1 MNRIVLTSRAH
12 ATFER
17 QRGLVVVELAIVLPL
32 IILIMFAT
40 AELGRALF
48 QYSTLTKAVEAG
60 ARYYASAVQDPFTDP
75 AVALSRTRNL
85 VVYASPASSG
95 DAVLPGFG
103 TGDVAVGGLVDD
115 HISVSADYDFQP
127 IIGKLPIINRVIGN
141 NLTMTATQT
150 MRAL

>member
-1 MNRIVLTSRAH
+1 MNSVIFAGLVHTPYR
-12 ATFER
+12 R
-17 QRGLVVVELAIVLPL
+17 QRGLVVVELSIVLPL

-48 QYSTLTKAVEAG
+48 QYTTLTKAVESG
-60 ARYYASAVQDPFTDP
+60 ARYYSSAVNDPFVVGDP
-75 AVALSRTRNL
+75 GSITRNL
-85 VVYASPASSG
+85 VVFADPAGTG

-103 TGDVAVGGLVDD
+103 TGDVTVGGVVDD
-115 HISVSADYDFQP
+115 HISVSADYDFKP
-127 IIGKLPIINRVIGN
+127 IIGKLPIISRVFGL